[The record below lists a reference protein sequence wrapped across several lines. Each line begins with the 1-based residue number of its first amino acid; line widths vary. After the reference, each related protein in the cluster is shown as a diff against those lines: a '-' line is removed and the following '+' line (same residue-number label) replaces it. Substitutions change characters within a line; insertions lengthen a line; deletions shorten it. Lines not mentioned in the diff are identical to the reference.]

1 MITLTNPEWLEIY
14 RRLQQDYPTSMTLMR
29 SVLRRELGVTVRKC
43 DVWLGQDPGMGY
55 APMVYLDF
63 FDDAKE
69 TWFALKYLNCD
80 KN

>member
-1 MITLTNPEWLEIY
+1 
-14 RRLQQDYPTSMTLMR
+14 MR

>member
-1 MITLTNPEWLEIY
+1 MITLTNSEWLEIY
-14 RRLQQDYPTSMTLMR
+14 RRLQQDYSPSVTLMR
-29 SVLRRELGVTVRKC
+29 GVMRRELGFVVRKH

-55 APMVYLDF
+55 ATTVYLDF

-69 TWFALKYLNCD
+69 TWFTLKYLNHD